1 MAITAV
7 LARVLKHVHLQL
19 KPIWAQRRVS
29 SLTCYLKVLRLIPV
43 LQKFLKILVQLKHE
57 GPGWT
62 MTL

>member
-43 LQKFLKILVQLKHE
+43 LQKFLKILVQLKH
-57 GPGWT
+57 
-62 MTL
+62 